1 MDRYLAE
8 LKAEADSLYENTE
21 VYGIADYIITYNNG
35 IVTCPVLFLQ
45 QTVRL
50 PHLPCTL
57 RISSGRFPALI
68 RANI

>member
-45 QTVRL
+45 QKAERIRNYEQYFRIHQSEL
-50 PHLPCTL
+50 L
-57 RISSGRFPALI
+57 RPE
-68 RANI
+68 